1 MTKELQQM
9 KKILMFTMEGC
20 PHCRNARQYME
31 ELFQSNPEYRELD
44 IEIIDEVK
52 HPEIAEK
59 YDYYFVPTY
68 YLDGE
73 KFHEGVPSREM
84 VADLFKKAYGS

>member
-1 MTKELQQM
+1 M

-20 PHCRNARQYME
+20 PHCANARRFME
-31 ELFQSNPEYRELD
+31 ELFEENPDYRNLE
-44 IEIIDEVK
+44 IEIIDEVEE
-52 HPEIAEK
+52 PDLANQ

-73 KFHEGVPSREM
+73 KFHEGVPSRSM
-84 VADLFKKAYGS
+84 VEDLFRKAYEG

>member
-1 MTKELQQM
+1 M
-9 KKILMFTMEGC
+9 KKILMFIMESC
-20 PHCRNARQYME
+20 PHCRNAKKYMN
-31 ELFQSNPEYRELD
+31 ELYESHPEYKNLE

-52 HPEIAEK
+52 QPDIANK

-68 YLDGE
+68 YLDGQ

-84 VADLFKKAYGS
+84 VAELFKKAYEG